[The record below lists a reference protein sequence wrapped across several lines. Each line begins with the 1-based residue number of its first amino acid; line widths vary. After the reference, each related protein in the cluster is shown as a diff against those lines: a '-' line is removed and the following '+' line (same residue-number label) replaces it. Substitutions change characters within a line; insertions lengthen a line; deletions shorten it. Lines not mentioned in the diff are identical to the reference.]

1 MCDKMLDKV
10 RQTINAYEMLCAGE
24 KVLVGL
30 SGGADSVSL
39 ALCLKKLGFA
49 VCCVHVDHGLR
60 GEESDRDREFCKEF
74 CVRHGF
80 ELLVYSP
87 NVKKYCE
94 ENKLSTELGARKLRY
109 DAFEQAADRF
119 LCEKIAT
126 AHTLSDCL
134 ETTLLNL
141 TRGAGVKGLSGIP
154 PVRGR
159 YVRPLIDC
167 TRAEIEE
174 FLVSLGEKYVNDSTN
189 FVDDCSR
196 NIIRLNVLPQLERI
210 NSGIMKSYL
219 STVKVLR
226 ETGGYIW
233 NLTEGAIN
241 SAKLSNNSY
250 KTDALL
256 ACDEFILENALSQI
270 IKDACGESSFERIA
284 DVVNICKNGGK
295 ITLPHDVYAES
306 SHGILKFY
314 KQADAAPEFQS
325 QLVIGE
331 YMHFFDKGLLCKKY
345 IVEEYLKEN
354 DNVHKKF
361 TNYQIDYDKIKGSV
375 FVRNRRSG
383 DKIKLSGRDFTSSVK
398 TLFNAAVPMQERS
411 KVLFLCDS
419 EGIIFIEGFGC
430 AGRVKCTDSTKN
442 ILEIKI
448 NTKLSQ

>member
-1 MCDKMLDKV
+1 MLEKV
-10 RQTINAYEMLCAGE
+10 RQTINAYEMLRAGE

-30 SGGADSVSL
+30 SGGADSVTL
-39 ALCLKKLGFA
+39 ALCLKRLGFA

-74 CVRHGF
+74 CEKHGF
-80 ELLVYSP
+80 ELLVFSP
-87 NVKKYCE
+87 NVKEYCE

-109 DAFEQAADRF
+109 DAFEKAADKF
-119 LCEKIAT
+119 SCEKIAT

-159 YVRPLIDC
+159 FIRPLIDC
-167 TRAEIEE
+167 TRAEIEG
-174 FLVSLGEKYVNDSTN
+174 FLALQGEAYVNDSTN

-210 NSGIMKSYL
+210 NSGIMKSYF

-226 ETGGYIW
+226 ETSGYIW
-233 NLTEGAIN
+233 NLTEKAIN
-241 SAKLSNNSY
+241 SARISNNSY
-250 KTDALL
+250 KTDVLL
-256 ACDEFILENALSQI
+256 SCDEFILENALSQM
-270 IKDACGESSFERIA
+270 IKDACGESSFDRIA

-295 ITLPHDVYAES
+295 ITLPHDIYAENS
-306 SHGILKFY
+306 KGILKFY
-314 KQADAAPEFQS
+314 KQADAAQDLQS
-325 QLVIGE
+325 PLVIGE
-331 YMHFFDKGLLCKKY
+331 NMHFFDKDLLAEKY
-345 IVEEYLKEN
+345 AVEEYLKEN

-383 DKIKLSGRDFTSSVK
+383 DKIKLRGRDFTSSVK
-398 TLFNAAVPMQERS
+398 TLFNASVPVEERG

-430 AGRVKCTDSTKN
+430 ADRVKCTDSTKN
-442 ILEIKI
+442 ILEIKL

>member
-1 MCDKMLDKV
+1 MLEKV
-10 RQTINAYEMLCAGE
+10 RQTINAYEMLKAGE

-39 ALCLKKLGFA
+39 ALCLKQLGFA

-74 CVRHGF
+74 CKQHGF

-87 NVKKYCE
+87 NVKEYCE

-109 DAFEQAADRF
+109 DAFEKAADKF
-119 LCEKIAT
+119 SCEKIAT

-154 PVRGR
+154 PVRDR
-159 YVRPLIDC
+159 FIRPLIDC

-174 FLVSLGEKYVNDSTN
+174 FVLSQGEGYVNDSTN

-196 NIIRLNVLPQLERI
+196 NIIRLNVVPQLERI

-226 ETGGYIW
+226 ETSGYIW
-233 NLTEGAIN
+233 NLSENAIN
-241 SAKLSNNSY
+241 SAKISNNSY
-250 KTDALL
+250 MTNILL
-256 ACDEFILENALSQI
+256 ACDEFVLENALSQI
-270 IKDACGESSFERIA
+270 IKESCGESSFDRIA

-295 ITLPHDVYAES
+295 ITLPHDVYAENS
-306 SHGILKFY
+306 NGILKFY
-314 KQADAAPEFQS
+314 KQTVKTEEFQS
-325 QLVIGE
+325 PLVIGE
-331 YMHFFDKGLLCKKY
+331 YMHFFDKCLFAEKLT
-345 IVEEYLKEN
+345 VEEYLKEN

-383 DKIKLSGRDFTSSVK
+383 DKIKLRGRDFTSSVK
-398 TLFNAAVPMQERS
+398 TLFNASVPVQERS

-430 AGRVKCTDSTKN
+430 ADRVKCTDSTIN
-442 ILEIKI
+442 ILEIKL

>member
-1 MCDKMLDKV
+1 MLEKV
-10 RQTINAYEMLCAGE
+10 RQTINSYDMLRADE
-24 KVLVGL
+24 RVLVGL

-39 ALCLKKLGFA
+39 ALCLKQLGFE

-60 GEESDRDREFCKEF
+60 GEESDRDREFCEEF
-74 CVRHGF
+74 CKQHGF

-109 DAFEQAADRF
+109 DAFEQAAYKF
-119 LCEKIAT
+119 SCKKIAT

-174 FLVSLGEKYVNDSTN
+174 FLVSLGEGYVNDSTN

-210 NSGIMKSYL
+210 NGGIMKSYL

-226 ETGGYIW
+226 ETSGYIW

-241 SAKLSNNSY
+241 SAKISNNSY
-250 KTDALL
+250 KADVLL
-256 ACDEFILENALSQI
+256 GCDNFILENALSQI

-295 ITLPHDVYAES
+295 VTLPHDVYAEN

-314 KQADAAPEFQS
+314 KQAVKTEEFQS
-325 QLVIGE
+325 PLVIGE
-331 YMHFFDKGLLCKKY
+331 NMQFFNKNLLAEKY
-345 IVEEYLKEN
+345 AVEEYLKDN

-361 TNYQIDYDKIKGSV
+361 TNYQIDYDKIKDSV

-383 DKIKLSGRDFTSSVK
+383 DKIKLLGREFTSSVK
-398 TLFNAAVPMQERS
+398 TLFNACVTTEERG

-419 EGIIFIEGFGC
+419 EGIIFVEGFGC
-430 AGRVKCTDSTKN
+430 ADRVKCTDDTKN

-448 NTKLSQ
+448 NVNTKLSQ